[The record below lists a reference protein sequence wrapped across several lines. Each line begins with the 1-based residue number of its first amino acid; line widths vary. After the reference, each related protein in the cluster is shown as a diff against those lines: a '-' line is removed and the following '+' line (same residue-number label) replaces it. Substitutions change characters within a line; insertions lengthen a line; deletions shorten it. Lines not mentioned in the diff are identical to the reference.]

1 MEGYEID
8 VANIIMI
15 KIYDGVVSTDITLAF
30 LCLLK
35 QFYLE
40 EGVLEITTVG
50 QLMTVHRTVDL
61 GLI

>member
-35 QFYLE
+35 
-40 EGVLEITTVG
+40 
-50 QLMTVHRTVDL
+50 
-61 GLI
+61 